1 MVVLFNAFC
10 LPPITQVARK
20 DVGDMKPRQQMRDW
34 RALARQVGTD
44 NGQAAQTKRRN
55 GEGEFRG
62 RSVADNNRPAW

>member
-34 RALARQVGTD
+34 RARARQ
-44 NGQAAQTKRRN
+44 
-55 GEGEFRG
+55 RG
-62 RSVADNNRPAW
+62 MVSTGG